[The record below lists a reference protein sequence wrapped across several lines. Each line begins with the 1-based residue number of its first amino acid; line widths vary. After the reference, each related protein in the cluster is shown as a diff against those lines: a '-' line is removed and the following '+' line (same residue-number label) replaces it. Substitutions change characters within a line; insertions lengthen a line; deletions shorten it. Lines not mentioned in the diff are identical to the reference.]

1 MEQIP
6 VYLVTGFLES
16 GKTSFVKDIL
26 TDDGFTM
33 GEKNLLI
40 VCEEGI
46 EEYEYN
52 MLSDS
57 NTVMVTVEDEEDFT
71 KEFLINIVKKHKPD
85 KIILEYN
92 GMWDLQELFNNKLPD
107 ELVIAQIIT
116 TIDSSTYNVYMSNM
130 GAMIVN
136 QYRQSDLVIF
146 NRCNENTKK
155 LALRASVKTINS
167 QANVIFENENGEIEE
182 TAGQMPFDI
191 NSDIVEPADYDF
203 GIFFEDL
210 MSNPDKYEGK
220 TVRLRLKAYNPER
233 YPGICCVLG
242 RDAMTCC
249 ADDISQLGLIARF
262 KNDVILKH
270 NDWVEITADIHKT
283 MLEQYNQEIP
293 VLYTK
298 DIKKIEKLKE
308 ELVYFY

>member
-6 VYLVTGFLES
+6 IYLLTGFLES
-16 GKTSFVKDIL
+16 GKTSFIKDIL

-46 EEYEYN
+46 EEYEDN
-52 MLSDS
+52 ILTDS
-57 NTVMVTVEDEEDFT
+57 NTVMVTVNEEEDLT
-71 KEFLINIVKKHKPD
+71 KEFFMEAFKKHKPD

-92 GMWDLQELFNNKLPD
+92 GMWDLSELFNSKLPD

-136 QYRQSDLVIF
+136 QYRESDLVIF

-155 LALRASVKTINS
+155 LALRASIKTINS
-167 QANVIFENENGEIEE
+167 QANVMFENENGEIDE
-182 TAGQMPFDI
+182 TEGQMPFDI
-191 NSDIVEPADYDF
+191 NADIVEPEDYDF

-220 TVRLRLKAYNPER
+220 TVRLRLKAYNPEK
-233 YPGICCVLG
+233 YPRTCCVLG

-249 ADDISQLGLIARF
+249 AEDISQLGMIARF
-262 KNDVILKH
+262 RNDVILND

-283 MLEQYNQEIP
+283 ILDQYDEEIP
-293 VLYTK
+293 VLYTQ
-298 DIKKIEKLKE
+298 DIKKIDKLKE

>member
-1 MEQIP
+1 
-6 VYLVTGFLES
+6 
-16 GKTSFVKDIL
+16 
-26 TDDGFTM
+26 
-33 GEKNLLI
+33 
-40 VCEEGI
+40 
-46 EEYEYN
+46 
-52 MLSDS
+52 
-57 NTVMVTVEDEEDFT
+57 
-71 KEFLINIVKKHKPD
+71 
-85 KIILEYN
+85 
-92 GMWDLQELFNNKLPD
+92 
-107 ELVIAQIIT
+107 
-116 TIDSSTYNVYMSNM
+116 MSNM

-298 DIKKIEKLKE
+298 DIKKIDKLKE